1 MKVRFRADAD
11 LNQTIVAAGLG
22 RVASRPLRALVAGD
36 RAAGDV
42 GSCGQ
47 VAVARDMDVH

>member
-11 LNQTIVAAGLG
+11 LNQTIVAGLG
-22 RVASRPLRALVAGD
+22 RAASRPLRALVAGD

-42 GSCGQ
+42 GLCGQ